1 MDVMTRA
8 EVAHR
13 YPTPALEKGLDA
25 LELLASELEGLTK
38 TEVARRLGRT
48 ISEVFRMLV
57 CLETRGYIA
66 RSGDDERYSLT
77 LHLFKLAYQ
86 HPPIERLTT
95 EALPIMRHVTR
106 QVNQSCH
113 LGVLDGDRVVIIA
126 QVNSPL
132 SSGFYVKAGGIG
144 DLMRSTTGQVIL
156 AHQIPEISSRA
167 IELWCKHN
175 GMRPPRDLGQRLTK
189 IKQRGFDERKSY
201 EVEGVINISFPVLDD
216 RGYAVAALSVPFLQR
231 IGDST
236 TPSKVKRVLGKA
248 SCALSEVI
256 GGVANP
262 KESLSQVG

>member
-1 MDVMTRA
+1 MDVKTRTEA
-8 EVAHR
+8 ARR

-25 LELLASELEGLTK
+25 LELLASESDGLTK
-38 TEVARRLGRT
+38 TAVARRLGRT
-48 ISEVFRMLV
+48 VSEVFRMLV

-66 RSGDDERYSLT
+66 RSGGDERYSLT
-77 LHLFKLAYQ
+77 LHKLAYQ
-86 HPPIERLTT
+86 HPPLERLTT
-95 EALPIMRHVTR
+95 EALPIMRQVAR
-106 QVNQSCH
+106 QINQSCH

-175 GMRPPRDLGQRLTK
+175 GTRPPRDLGQRLTK

-216 RGYAVAALSVPFLQR
+216 RGYTVAALSVPFLQR
-231 IGDST
+231 VGDST
-236 TPSKVKRVLGKA
+236 TSSTVKRVLGKA
-248 SCALSEVI
+248 SSALSEAI
-256 GGVANP
+256 GGVDKP
-262 KESLSQVG
+262 KSP

>member
-1 MDVMTRA
+1 MIDDSRMDVMTRT
-8 EVAHR
+8 EVAQR

-25 LELLASELEGLTK
+25 LELLASESEGLTK

-66 RSGDDERYSLT
+66 RGDDERYSLT

-95 EALPIMRHVTR
+95 EALPIMRHATR
-106 QVNQSCH
+106 QINQSCH
-113 LGVLDGDRVVIIA
+113 LGVLDGDRLVVIA

-156 AHQIPEISSRA
+156 AHQTPEVSSRA
-167 IELWCKHN
+167 IKLWCKHN
-175 GMRPPRDLGQRLTK
+175 VMRPPRDLGQHLAK

-216 RGYAVAALSVPFLQR
+216 RGYAVAALSVPFVQR
-231 IGDST
+231 IGGST
-236 TPSKVKRVLGKA
+236 TPSTVKRVLGQA
-248 SCALSEVI
+248 SCALSEAI
-256 GGVANP
+256 GGVA
-262 KESLSQVG
+262 SQNTP